1 HRVSSA
7 EAKALITNRL
17 RLRGQRFLDRLRVDV
32 FEQKGSVY
40 QRLMAHAGC
49 EPGDIERD
57 VAKEGLE
64 GALARLLRAG
74 VYLTVEEFKGR
85 APVKRGTLRMDVVPE
100 QLRSPRAAYHLSAS
114 SGGSRSA
121 GTPVLIDLRF
131 VRACAA

>member
-1 HRVSSA
+1 MIEYVAMISDPLSTARGLAAGARFFGMLPLYLRHRVSSA

-85 APVKRGTLRMDVVPE
+85 APVKRGT
-100 QLRSPRAAYHLSAS
+100 
-114 SGGSRSA
+114 
-121 GTPVLIDLRF
+121 
-131 VRACAA
+131 